1 MKTYSRWRQAR
12 AFRLLA
18 LMAGVTFALCCFAHG
33 AARAADHSATN
44 PFAAHNAYPYRLLP
58 DKAKFQRA
66 LDAGLK
72 FVEVDVTYDPQRQA
86 IVATHDS
93 TPRGNE
99 PELGELIAP
108 MWERWA
114 KAPPEDHY
122 TLIIDFKSVSPEIV
136 EALKKVIE
144 PHAELLSRLPKS
156 AGGKFEPRSITICLT
171 GDTAAHRIYADSIPT
186 DGEYLAFGDHGSGAW
201 KQNIADY
208 VPSEPAG
215 FVRFLTYEKQTFMD
229 AAKAKGNEHI
239 SLERMKEAV
248 RLANERGY
256 RIRVYTVNPPR
267 RGGVLDDAY
276 WSASVDGG
284 IHMIATDAYEIA
296 RDWWNERAEKAA
308 PASKQ

>member
-1 MKTYSRWRQAR
+1 MAVMVLSLAVASLAAER
-12 AFRLLA
+12 AA
-18 LMAGVTFALCCFAHG
+18 
-33 AARAADHSATN
+33 AADHSATN

-58 DKAKFQRA
+58 DKQKFSRA

-72 FVEVDVTYDPQRQA
+72 YVEVDVTYDPNRKA

-93 TPRGNE
+93 TAHGNE

-108 MWERWA
+108 LWERWA
-114 KAPPEDHY
+114 KTPPEDHY
-122 TLIIDFKSVSPEIV
+122 TLVIDFKSVSPEIV
-136 EALKKVIE
+136 EAFKQVIE

-156 AGGKFEPRSITICLT
+156 EGGTFEPRHITVCLT
-171 GDTAAHRIYADSIPT
+171 GDTAAHRLYADSIPA

-201 KQNIADY
+201 KANIADY
-208 VPSEPAG
+208 VPSAPAG

-229 AAKAKGNEHI
+229 AADAKGNEHI
-239 SLERMKEAV
+239 SAERMKEAV

-276 WSASVDGG
+276 WSACVDSGV
-284 IHMIATDAYEIA
+284 HMIATDAYEIA
-296 RDWWNERAEKAA
+296 RDWWNERAEKTTPAA
-308 PASKQ
+308 QP